1 VQLELIPM
9 TNRELLLQELQS
21 ISEPMVERV
30 LTFLRQLQAPDAS
43 LLPTSEGTF
52 DAQATPIWQLAA
64 QASALVSDADW
75 QKLPPDLAKNF
86 DAYQQRAAD

>member
-1 VQLELIPM
+1 M

-21 ISEPMVERV
+21 IPEPMVERV
-30 LTFLRQLQAPDAS
+30 LTFLRQLQAPDTS
-43 LLPTSEGTF
+43 PLPTANWTC
-52 DAQATPIWQLAA
+52 DPQATPLWQLAA
-64 QASALVSDADW
+64 QASALVPDDDW